1 MYFFSI
7 ISDLDWPR
15 SSFGCTQAM
24 CFVETKR
31 KACYCVLCPL
41 QHVIHL
47 VQNLRAVLRA
57 GGALE
62 RDIKQRKLLF
72 LKLMMLAVCRLSC
85 FSAPLLSNMA
95 VFYHVNDY
103 NQAQKSLTH
112 LSKTGAFIHNFIHI
126 LFHSVLRRKSPLP
139 RINVVCGKR
148 QTWGSKKQHW
158 LLEEGKMYTG
168 GKGIGMS
175 TVQRGAIL

>member
-7 ISDLDWPR
+7 ISDFDWPR

-24 CFVETKR
+24 WFVETKR

-41 QHVIHL
+41 QHVIHR
-47 VQNLRAVLRA
+47 VQNRHALLRA

-85 FSAPLLSNMA
+85 FSAPLLSSMA

-112 LSKTGAFIHNFIHI
+112 LSKTGAFIHSFIHI
-126 LFHSVLRRKSPLP
+126 ISFCFTPQIPPPPNQCCL
-139 RINVVCGKR
+139 
-148 QTWGSKKQHW
+148 W
-158 LLEEGKMYTG
+158 
-168 GKGIGMS
+168 
-175 TVQRGAIL
+175 

>member
-47 VQNLRAVLRA
+47 VQNLHAVLRA

-126 LFHSVLRRKSPLP
+126 LFHSVLRRKSPSSESMLF
-139 RINVVCGKR
+139 VVKDRLEGLKNNIGCWKR
-148 QTWGSKKQHW
+148 ERCTQ
-158 LLEEGKMYTG
+158 G
-168 GKGIGMS
+168 G
-175 TVQRGAIL
+175 RG

>member
-1 MYFFSI
+1 
-7 ISDLDWPR
+7 
-15 SSFGCTQAM
+15 M

-31 KACYCVLCPL
+31 KACYCV
-41 QHVIHL
+41 IHL
-47 VQNLRAVLRA
+47 VQNRHALLRA

-126 LFHSVLRRKSPLP
+126 LFHSVLRRKSSPESMLF
-139 RINVVCGKR
+139 VVKDRLEGL
-148 QTWGSKKQHW
+148 KKQHW
-158 LLEEGKMYTG
+158 LLENGKMYTG
-168 GKGIGMS
+168 GKGIGIS

>member
-1 MYFFSI
+1 
-7 ISDLDWPR
+7 
-15 SSFGCTQAM
+15 M

-47 VQNLRAVLRA
+47 VQNRHALLRA

-72 LKLMMLAVCRLSC
+72 FKLMMLAVCRLSC

-139 RINVVCGKR
+139 RINVVCGKI
-148 QTWGSKKQHW
+148 QTWGSKKTTLVVGKWKDVHRGEGDRYVHCSKRGHFIEVSQHVSLIVAAKG
-158 LLEEGKMYTG
+158 LL
-168 GKGIGMS
+168 
-175 TVQRGAIL
+175 RGR

>member
-1 MYFFSI
+1 MLNCI
-7 ISDLDWPR
+7 IRKRNYLLLIPTFDQTLCVLFQYHFRLGLTKVFVWLYT
-15 SSFGCTQAM
+15 GHVICGNETQGLLLCSLPFA
-24 CFVETKR
+24 
-31 KACYCVLCPL
+31 ACYSPGTKPPCFTESRRCT
-41 QHVIHL
+41 
-47 VQNLRAVLRA
+47 
-57 GGALE
+57 GK
-62 RDIKQRKLLF
+62 DIKQRKLLF

-148 QTWGSKKQHW
+148 QT
-158 LLEEGKMYTG
+158 
-168 GKGIGMS
+168 
-175 TVQRGAIL
+175 